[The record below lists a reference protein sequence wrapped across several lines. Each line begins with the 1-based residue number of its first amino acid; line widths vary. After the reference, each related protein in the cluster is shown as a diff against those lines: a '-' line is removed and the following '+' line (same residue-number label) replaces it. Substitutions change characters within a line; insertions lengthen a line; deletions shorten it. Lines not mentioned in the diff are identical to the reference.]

1 MGLSLAAAVLL
12 VLVAGEVLA
21 PRWKQSIAFLLTADF
36 NRNVYGAFT
45 AKYSDAV
52 SICPK
57 VTEVLLKS
65 LKSELSI
72 SAIPFKD

>member
-1 MGLSLAAAVLL
+1 MGLSLAAAVF
-12 VLVAGEVLA
+12 VSVAGEVLA
-21 PRWKQSIAFLLTADF
+21 PRWKQSIAFLLTANF
-36 NRNVYGAFT
+36 NRNVYSALT
-45 AKYSDAV
+45 AKYSHAV

-72 SAIPFKD
+72 SAIPVKD